1 MKLCISVVCYIVL
14 FCRMK
19 EVNTIRLTNDT
30 SLNVRLRVPKLVPRE
45 SPERERIIFLVP
57 PSHHYT
63 KFSCKGKSGHYEEH
77 KRQHQVVNPFEL
89 AAISFNC
96 IIFQKLI
103 HLWMYF
109 MPKSP
114 VINHKIGFLIRLKQ
128 IITPEREL
136 MLLTNTHIPSGC
148 ILHSSSTSRLT

>member
-1 MKLCISVVCYIVL
+1 MSTYSVEWRSL
-14 FCRMK
+14 H
-19 EVNTIRLTNDT
+19 NTLNKWYVR
-30 SLNVRLRVPKLVPRE
+30 NVRLRVPKLVPRE
-45 SPERERIIFLVP
+45 PTERERIIFLVP

-63 KFSCKGKSGHYEEH
+63 KFSCEGKSSHYEEH

-89 AAISFNC
+89 AAILFNC
-96 IIFQKLI
+96 IVFQKLI

-109 MPKSP
+109 IPKSP
-114 VINHKIGFLIRLKQ
+114 VINNEIGFLIRLKQ